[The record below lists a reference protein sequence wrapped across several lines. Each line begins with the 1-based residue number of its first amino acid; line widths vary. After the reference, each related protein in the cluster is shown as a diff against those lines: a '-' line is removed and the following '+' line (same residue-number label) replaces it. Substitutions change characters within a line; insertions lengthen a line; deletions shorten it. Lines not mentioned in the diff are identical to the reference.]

1 MQVKKE
7 RVTKVLT
14 HSIHQ
19 DQLEVCMKDWAELAD
34 EYRDLELRHKEYREV
49 LYICNTHTRKGKIN
63 EISCADLGEMHGPTE
78 EVYQR
83 RHTSGPSGLQLFLN
97 QFPIIFFQKYRLG
110 VIKKLAREIEV
121 NPKKKEEA
129 GEVEDLQKDLM
140 RRSAQLDQMQE
151 VAFLS

>member
-1 MQVKKE
+1 M
-7 RVTKVLT
+7 LT
-14 HSIHQ
+14 HFIHQ

-49 LYICNTHTRKGKIN
+49 LSICNTHKRKGILNKI
-63 EISCADLGEMHGPTE
+63 SFADLGEMHGPTE
-78 EVYQR
+78 EVHQR

>member
-1 MQVKKE
+1 MQVRKE
-7 RVTKVLT
+7 RVTKVPT
-14 HSIHQ
+14 HLIHQ

-49 LYICNTHTRKGKIN
+49 LSICNTHKRKGKIKRFHAQTL
-63 EISCADLGEMHGPTE
+63 EKCMALQKKCISGVTHQ
-78 EVYQR
+78 V
-83 RHTSGPSGLQLFLN
+83 LQLFLN
-97 QFPIIFFQKYRLG
+97 QFPKIFFQKYRLG

-140 RRSAQLDQMQE
+140 RRTAQLDQMQE
-151 VAFLS
+151 VVFLC